1 MSEPTNLTYGLEDI
15 PPYSVLITL
24 VLQHIF
30 LMSSTLIL
38 PVVLVTEIGGD
49 ANQVQAVLAM
59 TMIACGLGTMV
70 QAARW
75 RGIGSGY
82 LCPNLCGPNFFAA
95 SISAAWLGGLPL
107 MRGMTIVAGL
117 VEVVFGRLTHRLA
130 FLFPA
135 EITGLVVFMVAFGL
149 VPLGTS
155 KFLGVGYAG
164 DPIDPRAFAIATL
177 TLAVMVGINVWGSK
191 QLKLYAMLIGL
202 AGGFLLSAV
211 LGVLGSADFHKVA
224 EASWIGLPHYEGI
237 LDISFRW
244 SLVPVFVIVSICGA
258 LKSFGNL
265 VLCEKAN
272 DPNWEQ
278 PDIDRIGDGLVAD
291 GLAVVASG
299 LLGGVASDTSAS
311 NVTLSIVSGATSRWI
326 GVAAG
331 ALFCILGFSPKLTA
345 VLSIIP
351 GPVAGAVLV
360 LVVCFMIVSG
370 IQIIL
375 HSHVDVRRMF
385 VIGMAL
391 MFGISL
397 DVMPELYAHVHDWMR
412 PLFDSS
418 LTLSTVVAVLLN
430 QLLRH
435 DWTKK
440 TPAGAQATAA
450 SLADVPHA

>member
-1 MSEPTNLTYGLEDI
+1 MSEAADLTYGLEDV

-24 VLQHIF
+24 ALQHIF
-30 LMSSTLIL
+30 LMSSTLVL

-49 ANQVQAVLAM
+49 DQQVQAVLAM

-70 QAARW
+70 QGARW

-95 SISAAWLGGLPL
+95 SVGAAWLGGLPL
-107 MRGMTIVAGL
+107 MRGMTIVAGV
-117 VEVVFGRLTHRLA
+117 VEVLFGRLTHRLA

-155 KFLGVGYAG
+155 KFLGVDYAG
-164 DPIDPRAFAIATL
+164 DPINPRSFMTAVL
-177 TLAVMVGINVWGSK
+177 TLLVMVGINVWGSK

-202 AGGFLLSAV
+202 GAGFLLSTV
-211 LGVLGSADFHKVA
+211 LGVLRATEFHKVA
-224 EASWIGLPHYEGI
+224 EASWVGLPHYQGI

-311 NVTLSIVSGATSRWI
+311 NVTLSIVSGATRRGRLILHPRIFAQIDRCFVHHSRARGWRGL
-326 GVAAG
+326 GVGRLLHDSVWHPDHPALACRRAQDVRHRHGADVWNKPRCDAG
-331 ALFCILGFSPKLTA
+331 ALCACPRLDA
-345 VLSIIP
+345 A
-351 GPVAGAVLV
+351 PV
-360 LVVCFMIVSG
+360 
-370 IQIIL
+370 
-375 HSHVDVRRMF
+375 
-385 VIGMAL
+385 
-391 MFGISL
+391 
-397 DVMPELYAHVHDWMR
+397 
-412 PLFDSS
+412 
-418 LTLSTVVAVLLN
+418 
-430 QLLRH
+430 
-435 DWTKK
+435 
-440 TPAGAQATAA
+440 
-450 SLADVPHA
+450 